1 MVSDRCR
8 CKNCICEE
16 NIFVIFVNS
25 NLIDFNVQGLLPVSF
40 PISNFFIAKDTRL
53 ITLNIM
59 VKKTK
64 ISKTKVSQVE
74 DDTVLF
80 KFTLKLSSLNHE
92 VHVPFPFI
100 MEHCI
105 IMHAWQR
112 IFNGFSLS
120 VTFIFLSL
128 YDIIMY

>member
-1 MVSDRCR
+1 M
-8 CKNCICEE
+8 
-16 NIFVIFVNS
+16 NS

-53 ITLNIM
+53 ITLYIM

-64 ISKTKVSQVE
+64 ISKAKVYQVE

-80 KFTLKLSSLNHE
+80 KFTLKLRPLNHE
-92 VHVPFPFI
+92 VHVPFSSI

-120 VTFIFLSL
+120 VTVIFFYL
-128 YDIIMY
+128 YMI

>member
-1 MVSDRCR
+1 
-8 CKNCICEE
+8 
-16 NIFVIFVNS
+16 
-25 NLIDFNVQGLLPVSF
+25 
-40 PISNFFIAKDTRL
+40 
-53 ITLNIM
+53 M

-64 ISKTKVSQVE
+64 ISKAKVSQVE
-74 DDTVLF
+74 VDTILF

-92 VHVPFPFI
+92 VHVPFSFI

>member
-1 MVSDRCR
+1 MIVVGVRTIFVKKID
-8 CKNCICEE
+8 ICELQLNRFE
-16 NIFVIFVNS
+16 CTRFVTCK
-25 NLIDFNVQGLLPVSF
+25 L
-40 PISNFFIAKDTRL
+40 SNFHFLYCKRHSLRL

-59 VKKTK
+59 LKKTR
-64 ISKTKVSQVE
+64 ISKAKVYQVK

-80 KFTLKLSSLNHE
+80 KLTLKLRPLN
-92 VHVPFPFI
+92 HVPFSSI

-112 IFNGFSLS
+112 ILNGFSLS

>member
-1 MVSDRCR
+1 MIVVSVRTVFVKKID
-8 CKNCICEE
+8 ICELKFNRFE
-16 NIFVIFVNS
+16 CTKFVTWR
-25 NLIDFNVQGLLPVSF
+25 L
-40 PISNFFIAKDTRL
+40 SNFFLAKDTRL

-64 ISKTKVSQVE
+64 ISKAKISQAE

-80 KFTLKLSSLNHE
+80 KFTLKLRPLNHE
-92 VHVPFPFI
+92 VHVPFSSI

-112 IFNGFSLS
+112 IFKGFSLLMT
-120 VTFIFLSL
+120 VIFHL
-128 YDIIMY
+128 YII

>member
-1 MVSDRCR
+1 M
-8 CKNCICEE
+8 
-16 NIFVIFVNS
+16 NS

-53 ITLNIM
+53 ITLKIM

-64 ISKTKVSQVE
+64 ISKAKVYQVE

-80 KFTLKLSSLNHE
+80 KFTLKLRPLNHE
-92 VHVPFPFI
+92 VHVPFSSI

-112 IFNGFSLS
+112 IFNSFSLS
-120 VTFIFLSL
+120 VTVIFYL
-128 YDIIMY
+128 YMI